1 VSTAAS
7 ALQAVLFDLDGLLV
21 DSEPLWFE
29 AEEAVAA
36 RLGGGPWT
44 GGDQQALLG
53 GTLERT
59 VRYLLDRGSV
69 DADPAEVA
77 RWLVDGMA
85 DLIRDRGLALRPGAG
100 HLHAELASA
109 RIPVALV
116 SSSRPEVVTAALHA
130 TGLRFDL
137 VVTGADVRNGKPHPE
152 PYLHAA
158 AALGA
163 EPSRCVALED
173 SPTGAASARAAG
185 CAVVYVPGPGQ
196 ARQPAGGRQ
205 LVLSSLTEVDLSV
218 LRSLIVRPHA
228 SQRSR
233 Y

>member
-1 VSTAAS
+1 VLEAA
-7 ALQAVLFDLDGLLV
+7 LFDLDGLLV

-85 DLIRDRGLALRPGAG
+85 DLISDRGLALRPGAG
-100 HLHAELASA
+100 ELHAELAGA
-109 RIPVALV
+109 GIPVALV
-116 SSSRPEVVTAALHA
+116 SSSQPEVVRAALDA
-130 TGLRFDL
+130 TGLRFD
-137 VVTGADVRNGKPHPE
+137 VVITGADVANGKPHPE
-152 PYLHAA
+152 PYLQAV

-163 EPSRCVALED
+163 DAARCVALED
-173 SPTGAASARAAG
+173 SATGAASANAAG

-196 ARQPAGGRQ
+196 ARQRAGGCEW
-205 LVLSSLTEVDLSV
+205 VVSSLTEVDLSV
-218 LRSLIVRPHA
+218 LRSLIVRHHA